1 MRNKLFQS
9 RGEDIM
15 DEEDKKDKE
24 AKKAKEAKEDKDEI
38 KDKKVKETARQYE
51 RIERYT
57 YEDYCAWDDDQRWEL
72 IDGIAYAM
80 SAPTWQHQDISR
92 SLLVQLSNFL
102 EGKPCKVFHA
112 PFDVRLNA
120 DTYDNTVVQPDLI
133 VICDRVKLSRTGCA
147 GAPDMVVEI
156 LSPSTAGHD
165 MIRKYHKYLQAGV
178 REFWIVDPATKVV
191 RVCLLKDKKY
201 EQIDYL
207 DADIVPVQVLEGCK
221 IDFKKVFADLDDEP
235 DGD

>member
-1 MRNKLFQS
+1 
-9 RGEDIM
+9 M

-38 KDKKVKETARQYE
+38 KDKKVEETARKYE
-51 RIERYT
+51 QIERYT

-147 GAPDMVVEI
+147 GAPDMVIEI
-156 LSPSTAGHD
+156 LSPSTASHD
-165 MIRKYHKYLQAGV
+165 MFRKYHKYMQAGV

-207 DADIVPVQVLEGCK
+207 DADIVPIQTLEGCQ

-235 DGD
+235 DAD